1 MADFNPRRS
10 IDKENSFVFFGKNAA
25 KPVNQRLFNKYLN
38 RALEA
43 CGYPNPEK
51 IRFHCWRHAF
61 CPETKTLVNDDR
73 MIRQVSGHKTH
84 LEKKDKILAMGNAA
98 HQLFGDV
105 VSRTLNRPVLEA

>member
-1 MADFNPRRS
+1 L
-10 IDKENSFVFFGKNAA
+10 KENSFVFFGEDAA

-61 CPETKTLVNDDR
+61 CTETKTLVNDDR
-73 MIRQVSGHKTH
+73 MIRQVSGHKTQAVFEHYSDH
-84 LEKKDKILAMGNAA
+84 LEMKDTILAMGNAA